1 MIADVEVA
9 QEELEELVELAK
21 AGEEVLIRDGD
32 TIVQL
37 KPIDCIGQTGLP

>member
-1 MIADVEVA
+1 MIVDVEAA
-9 QEELEELVELAK
+9 QEELEELVEFAK

-37 KPIDCIGQTGLP
+37 KPIDCSGQPGLP